1 MTKVKICG
9 ISDAVGFDATV
20 QVGADYVGF
29 VFFARSPRNVAAA
42 DAARLSAR
50 HSGGPKRVGLI
61 VDATDDEIAAIL
73 AELPLDILQ
82 LHTDA
87 ARARHVRARFG
98 LPVWRAVGVSARDDL
113 PHDMDGADA
122 LLLDAKAPSGATR
135 PGGNAAVFDWSIPAE
150 WQAPGPWV
158 LAGGLTPGNV
168 AQAVR
173 QTGALCVDVSSGV
186 ESAPGRKDASLIRAF
201 VAAARS

>member
-9 ISDAVGFDATV
+9 INDAAGFDATV
-20 QVGADYVGF
+20 QAGADYVGF

-50 HSGGPKRVGLI
+50 HAGGPQRVGLI
-61 VDATDDEIAAIL
+61 VDASDEEIAAIL

-98 LPVWRAVGVSARDDL
+98 LPVWWAVGVSAPDDL
-113 PHDMDGADA
+113 PRDMDGADT
-122 LLLDAKAPSGATR
+122 LLLDAKAPLGATR
-135 PGGNAAVFDWSIPAE
+135 PGGNAAVFDWSILAE

-158 LAGGLTPGNV
+158 LAGGLNPGNV
-168 AQAVR
+168 AEAVR
-173 QTGALCVDVSSGV
+173 RTGAPCVDVSSGV
-186 ESAPGRKDASLIRAF
+186 ESAPGVKDPARIGAF
-201 VAAARS
+201 VAAARG